1 MFLLFSS
8 SKPLVAALSS
18 PTVAMKD
25 ISSTIVSLALA
36 AASVQ
41 LAYASGDSTY
51 AISDGIVNQTSS
63 PNEVATPFYMPPNNC
78 TCKKSGSINDEQCDQ
93 FDCSCLCD
101 LTAGV
106 CDINCCC
113 DPECHDS
120 DAFNHCSEQGG
131 PSPMMSWIAG
141 RSKSAISTEAW

>member
-1 MFLLFSS
+1 
-8 SKPLVAALSS
+8 
-18 PTVAMKD
+18 MKD
-25 ISSTIVSLALA
+25 VSSTIVSLALA

-131 PSPMMSWIAG
+131 PSPMMKMCVERPGSLEQVNLQYPLRLG
-141 RSKSAISTEAW
+141 DHPEVSSCIS